1 MWPPPQAARAKA
13 LDMDTALRRLTFA
26 IGAMETMA
34 LMFYAGIMLQ
44 GSDPMGAAIGRA
56 ITMLMAVPY
65 VLFTL
70 PGLVLAWKNRW
81 LPLALT
87 IVVLAIPVAIL
98 FWRQA

>member
-1 MWPPPQAARAKA
+1 MWPPPQVANAKA
-13 LDMDTALRRLTFA
+13 LSIDTALRRLTLA
-26 IGAMETMA
+26 IGAMETVA

-65 VLFTL
+65 VLLTL
-70 PGLVLAWKNRW
+70 PGLVLAWKNRM
-81 LPLALT
+81 LPLALLLVT
-87 IVVLAIPVAIL
+87 LAIPVAIV

>member
-1 MWPPPQAARAKA
+1 MNI
-13 LDMDTALRRLTFA
+13 ALRRLALA
-26 IGAMETMA
+26 IGAMETVA

-56 ITMLMAVPY
+56 ITMLIALPY
-65 VLFTL
+65 VLLTL
-70 PGLVLAWKNRW
+70 PGLVLAWKNRL

-87 IVVLAIPVAIL
+87 LVVLAIPVAIV